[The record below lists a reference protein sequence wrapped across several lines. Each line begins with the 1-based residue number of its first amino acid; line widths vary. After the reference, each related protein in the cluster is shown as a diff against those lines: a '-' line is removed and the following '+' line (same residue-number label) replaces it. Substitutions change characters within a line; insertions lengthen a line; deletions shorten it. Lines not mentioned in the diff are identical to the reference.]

1 MLARQFV
8 DLPKDFTT
16 SLCFLHEYL
25 QKIVERK
32 EKKKERE
39 NLDNLNKHTLIQSID
54 ILNFIRSLMLSKY
67 LTALLN

>member
-32 EKKKERE
+32 EKKKKERE
-39 NLDNLNKHTLIQSID
+39 FRQFKQTHFNSEYRH
-54 ILNFIRSLMLSKY
+54 SKFH
-67 LTALLN
+67 